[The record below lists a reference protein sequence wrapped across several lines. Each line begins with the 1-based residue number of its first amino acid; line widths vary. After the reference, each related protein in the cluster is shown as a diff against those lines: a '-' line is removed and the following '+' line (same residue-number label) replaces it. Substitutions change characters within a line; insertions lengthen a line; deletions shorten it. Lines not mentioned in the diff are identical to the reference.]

1 MLDGL
6 WTATFASS
14 IDAYGEGGLSEG
26 SGIIIFD
33 NGRIFGGDTLYYYV
47 GAYEDVVDHEFKGKM
62 HVNRYME
69 DFKKGS
75 IFGNLAKFDLEFVAE
90 IEDGV
95 MLGTGKLVQYP
106 NLSFVARLVK
116 RADLTVESIP
126 KQEV

>member
-6 WTATFASS
+6 WTATFAPS

-47 GAYEDVVDHEFKGKM
+47 GTHEDVVDNQFK
-62 HVNRYME
+62 
-69 DFKKGS
+69 
-75 IFGNLAKFDLEFVAE
+75 E

-116 RADLTVESIP
+116 RADLTVESTP